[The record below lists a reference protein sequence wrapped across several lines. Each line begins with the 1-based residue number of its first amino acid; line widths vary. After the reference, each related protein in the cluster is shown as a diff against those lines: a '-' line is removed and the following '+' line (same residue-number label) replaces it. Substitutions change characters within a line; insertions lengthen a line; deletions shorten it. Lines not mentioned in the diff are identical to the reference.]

1 MPVASI
7 PHGQREEPDSAVR
20 RSLPPPPVSLVPS
33 TPMTP
38 RKVSHHRRHSSS
50 SSGLR
55 QVRES
60 LHAMSVQL
68 SDGSRKINQ
77 YRFLRCLGHGTFATV
92 HLGEFTNEEG
102 QLQLVAIKE
111 FDKRRLRK
119 KRHHDLPLH
128 MRRNMRAMDA
138 EDPLY
143 LVRTEVAILKKM
155 SHPHVVQLY
164 EALDDPENDKLFLV
178 FEYCAG
184 GPLCHIEPGRQG
196 ERLAEDK
203 ARLYFRQILSGLEY
217 MHANGIMHRDIKPDN
232 ILMSNELVCKI
243 SDFGVSKMIW
253 ESGSDLVHQSV
264 GTPAFMSPELCHIGA
279 VESHGYSDDV
289 WALGIT
295 LYALLMGR
303 LPFYRDDLFELYEA
317 IQHDE
322 LCLKD
327 CRASPACQDLLRS
340 MLDKAEPNRISVPD
354 MFKHPWV
361 TDHGRD
367 PMPPLTLTD
376 DKAID
381 QVTEEDL
388 HDAVFRISSMFAV
401 ACAVSKFKRAGS
413 RHSSTS
419 TLDGTESSEPTPL
432 DSRKLS
438 MDTPPLSDTSGAAAI
453 PLVLSPVATMD
464 AFHDSDCQEPEIYVS
479 SPQAK
484 HTNEQIP

>member
-1 MPVASI
+1 
-7 PHGQREEPDSAVR
+7 
-20 RSLPPPPVSLVPS
+20 
-33 TPMTP
+33 
-38 RKVSHHRRHSSS
+38 
-50 SSGLR
+50 
-55 QVRES
+55 
-60 LHAMSVQL
+60 MSVQL

-77 YRFLRCLGHGTFATV
+77 YRFLRCLGHGTYATV

-196 ERLAEDK
+196 ERLAEDR
-203 ARLYFRQILSGLEY
+203 ARLYFRQILSGVEY

-279 VESHGYSDDV
+279 VESHGYSDDI

-317 IQHDE
+317 IQHDQ

-413 RHSSTS
+413 RHSRRLLWTALNRMSPLRLIAGSSVWIPHRYRTPRGPLLYPWS
-419 TLDGTESSEPTPL
+419 CRPWLRWTRFTTLIAKSRRSMYHHQRQSIQTNKYHRGELHAPL
-432 DSRKLS
+432 LF
-438 MDTPPLSDTSGAAAI
+438 GAAQL
-453 PLVLSPVATMD
+453 PGLVATH
-464 AFHDSDCQEPEIYVS
+464 AHVQGCQCPYR
-479 SPQAK
+479 AA
-484 HTNEQIP
+484 